1 MSLIVEDGTGLANA
15 ESYISVA
22 DATTYHA
29 AIGNTAW
36 AALATDALR
45 EQALRRA
52 TQYMVGRYRLSWTG
66 TRMSAT
72 QALDWPRSLVPL
84 RDMPFASY
92 YPNTQVAPEVKSAC
106 ASLALRTAS
115 GTTLVADQTQR
126 KKKVKV
132 GPIETEYADGSS
144 AQKKYPEIDA
154 MLKAYLKG
162 GSGQI
167 PMERA

>member
-1 MSLIVEDGTGLANA
+1 MSLIVEDGTGLPNA

-22 DATTYHA
+22 DANAYHA

-36 AALATDALR
+36 AALASDALR

-52 TQYMVGRYRLSWTG
+52 TQYMVGRYRMLWTG
-66 TRMSAT
+66 TRMSMT

-84 RDMPFASY
+84 RDLPFASY
-92 YPNTQVAPEVKSAC
+92 YPNTQVAPEVKNAC
-106 ASLALRTAS
+106 ASLALRTSTGAA
-115 GTTLVADQTQR
+115 LVSDESQR
-126 KKKVKV
+126 KTKVKI

-144 AQKKYPEIDA
+144 VQKKYPEVDA

-162 GSGQI
+162 GSGQV